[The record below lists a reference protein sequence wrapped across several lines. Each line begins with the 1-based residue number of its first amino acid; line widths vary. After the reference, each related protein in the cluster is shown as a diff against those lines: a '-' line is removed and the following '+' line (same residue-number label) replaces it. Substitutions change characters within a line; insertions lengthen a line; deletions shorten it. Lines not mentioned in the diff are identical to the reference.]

1 VTVMAWVRG
10 SGYSGPNAYIVS
22 KGAEECFGASYALYT
37 GDSGGLVFY
46 VTDGVTLNFSP
57 DAGFSLWNGDWH
69 LVAGTYDGHMVR
81 LYVDGVEVGEGTE
94 ATIGGINY
102 NLGDNG
108 RFYIGAYRG
117 TCDLGFTGDV
127 DEVQVF
133 SRALTAAEL
142 ENIYSA
148 GSGDVSVAGAAP

>member
-1 VTVMAWVRG
+1 MAWVRG

-37 GDSGGLVFY
+37 GENNGLVFY

-57 DAGFSLWNGDWH
+57 DAGFGLWNGEWH
-69 LVAGTYDGHMVR
+69 LVAGTYDGHIVR
-81 LYVDGVEVGEGTE
+81 LYVDGVEVGDGTA

-117 TCDLGFTGDV
+117 TCDYGFTGDV

-133 SRALTAAEL
+133 SRALTAAEV
-142 ENIYSA
+142 ESIYHGA
-148 GSGDVSVAGAAP
+148 GTPSP